1 MIKVAIGLRTWV
13 AACVREP
20 KYAYEGTFLHAQL
33 GFQKGKFAAI
43 MAEVW
48 NESHIAWEPF

>member
-20 KYAYEGTFLHAQL
+20 KYAYVGTFLHTQL

-43 MAEVW
+43 MTEV
-48 NESHIAWEPF
+48 